1 MKQNLLI
8 VDDNEMMRSFLAH
21 YFSRHYVVKTAE
33 GGTAAWQLLD
43 NGYFP
48 DLILLDLRMPD
59 IDGLDLL
66 KQLKCSVI
74 FNDIPVII
82 VSSIVK
88 SAEKVACLQAG
99 AADYITK
106 PFNPKEVEMRIQYH
120 LKLNR
125 V

>member
-1 MKQNLLI
+1 MKQQILI

-21 YFSRHYVVKTAE
+21 YFTKHYQVKTAE
-33 GGTAAWQLLD
+33 SGTEAWQLLD
-43 NGYFP
+43 EGYFP
-48 DLILLDLRMPD
+48 DMMLLDLRMPD
-59 IDGLDLL
+59 ISGLDLL
-66 KQLKCSVI
+66 KQIKSSVL

-82 VSSIVK
+82 VSSITK
-88 SAEKVACLQAG
+88 SAEKVACLEAG

-106 PFNPKEVEMRIQYH
+106 PFNPKEIEVRVQYH